1 MNLEIPRK
9 SMFKQDEVCQITGVK
24 PYVLR
29 FWESEF
35 EEISPMIS
43 STGSKLYEHKD
54 LEFIMSIK
62 RLLFEQKYTIE
73 KAKAF
78 LRGEKVKAPRKK
90 KQEQPAVIE
99 EASVQTSSAI
109 RDEVVQGHRDV
120 DFDKID
126 EVRDLLNDIITQ
138 TNSIQSTYSWI

>member
-73 KAKAF
+73 KAKSF
-78 LRGEKVKAPRKK
+78 LRGETIVQKK
-90 KQEQPAVIE
+90 PKKEK
-99 EASVQTSSAI
+99 SSSI
-109 RDEVVQGHRDV
+109 RDNVVQGHRDI
-120 DFDKID
+120 DFDKIN
-126 EVRDLLNDIITQ
+126 EARDILKSIVT
-138 TNSIQSTYSWI
+138 TTKSIQSTYSWI